1 MLGKNTILKAIHN
14 SVITSPFIDVVWMLG
29 KNTIL
34 KAIHNRNLIQDMSDQ
49 GVNAG

>member
-14 SVITSPFIDVVWMLG
+14 CNRRIKPWNGVWMLG

-34 KAIHNRNLIQDMSDQ
+34 KAIHNMKNASSILKE

>member
-14 SVITSPFIDVVWMLG
+14 TFKTDRKKNKVWMLG

-34 KAIHNRNLIQDMSDQ
+34 KAIHNRYLNVVNGET

>member
-14 SVITSPFIDVVWMLG
+14 RYDLYKFANGVWMLG

-34 KAIHNRNLIQDMSDQ
+34 KAIHNTSAEGLSGAL